1 MLREAREAAAAGG
14 SGKSGGGS
22 DSSSSSSSRVSCGR
36 EVSSSVVGTASEQKA
51 AAAAP
56 AVDSARVRGLEGAL
70 MAREVVERE
79 PAPPFASALQSATV
93 ALQHTQIEGY
103 APMRPPRRAPSIA
116 PVAPAAEKFIMDYG
130 A

>member
-14 SGKSGGGS
+14 SEKSGGG
-22 DSSSSSSSRVSCGR
+22 SSSSSSRVNCGR

-56 AVDSARVRGLEGAL
+56 AMDSARVRGLEGAL

-79 PAPPFASALQSATV
+79 PTPPFASALQSATV